1 MENGKMQ
8 IEKVSKY
15 IPVSTPSR
23 SSEQT
28 TMRQMMVSLPRVK
41 WLERDIDNCE
51 YYKKYRKPEEVKP
64 SIAAD
69 LKRSPTWCARLK
81 GEPLTPQEQKVADLR
96 VNHHPTAIGRKLGL
110 APSTVR
116 GMLARI
122 RAKNGEYE

>member
-1 MENGKMQ
+1 MQ

-23 SSEQT
+23 STEQT
-28 TMRQMMVSLPRVK
+28 TIRQMMISIPRIK
-41 WLERDIDNCE
+41 WLESDIESCD
-51 YYKKYRKPEEVKP
+51 YYRKYRKPEDIKP

-81 GEPLTPQEQKVADLR
+81 DQPLTPQERRVDALR
-96 VNHHPTAIGRKLGL
+96 KEHHPTAIGRRLGI

-122 RAKNGEYE
+122 KAKKGEE